1 MIKHRFTCGQVDHK
15 WDWKGAEK
23 MIQTVGC
30 MENLRFRLKDKRAWR
45 QTEQYKGIRRANLC
59 FLSCILFEVAG
70 IFTMPFFGTVGAQIA
85 IYFMTFLFALFLAGK
100 HKDELAIPIEKP
112 KAKMILFTADLTVC
126 GIPVAMLLNALAGL
140 FSTSGADTVEDVAK
154 YPLWLA
160 LTAFAIVPAVVEEY
174 VFRGVVLG
182 EYLKIETGAAVLIS
196 SIFFALLHFS
206 LGSVLYGFF
215 FGCIFA
221 LVRIA
226 TGNLIYTVVMHLIFN
241 SVNVLLSYASPERI
255 PEWAVAAFMIA
266 GIIGFVI
273 LLIVFFRKNRVKL
286 AEKSSLKRYRLITK
300 EGYVTVGICLAVMGM
315 LLIM

>member
-1 MIKHRFTCGQVDHK
+1 
-15 WDWKGAEK
+15 
-23 MIQTVGC
+23 
-30 MENLRFRLKDKRAWR
+30 MENLRFRLKDRRVWR

-70 IFTMPFFGTVGAQIA
+70 IFTMPFFGTVGAQMT

-100 HKDELAIPIEKP
+100 HKKELAIPIEKP
-112 KAKMILFTADLTVC
+112 KAKLVIFTAGLTVC

-160 LTAFAIVPAVVEEY
+160 LTAFAIVPAIVEEY

-226 TGNLIYTVVMHLIFN
+226 TGNLTYTVVMHLIFN
-241 SVNVLLSYASPERI
+241 SINVLLSYASPEWI

-266 GIIGFVI
+266 GIVGFVI
-273 LLIVFFRKNRVKL
+273 LLIAFFRKNRVEL
-286 AEKSSLKRYRLITK
+286 AEKSSLKRYQLITK
-300 EGYVTVGICLAVMGM
+300 EGFVTMGICHAVMGM
-315 LLIM
+315 LLMI

>member
-1 MIKHRFTCGQVDHK
+1 MTEAIER
-15 WDWKGAEK
+15 
-23 MIQTVGC
+23 I
-30 MENLRFRLKDKRAWR
+30 RIRLQNGRIWRA
-45 QTEQYKGIRRANLC
+45 TEQYKGIRRANLC
-59 FLSCILFEVAG
+59 FFSCILFEVAG
-70 IFTMPFFGTVGAQIA
+70 IFTMPFFGTVGAQMA

-100 HKDELAIPIEKP
+100 HKKELAIPIEKP
-112 KAKMILFTADLTVC
+112 KAKMLLFSAGLTVC

-160 LTAFAIVPAVVEEY
+160 LTAFAIVPAVLEEY

-226 TGNLIYTVVMHLIFN
+226 TGNLTYTVVMHLIFN

-273 LLIVFFRKNRVKL
+273 LLIVFFRKNRVNL

>member
-1 MIKHRFTCGQVDHK
+1 MIH
-15 WDWKGAEK
+15 A
-23 MIQTVGC
+23 VGC
-30 MENLRFRLKDKRAWR
+30 MNNLRLRLKDRRVWR

-70 IFTMPFFGTVGAQIA
+70 IFTMPFFGTVGAQMA

-100 HKDELAIPIEKP
+100 HKKELVIPIKKP
-112 KAKMILFTADLTVC
+112 KAKMILFTAGLTVC

-140 FSTSGADTVEDVAK
+140 FSTSGADTVENVEK

-160 LTAFAIVPAVVEEY
+160 LIAFAIVPAIVEEY

-182 EYLKIETGAAVLIS
+182 ECLKVETRAAVLIS

-215 FGCIFA
+215 FGCVFA

-226 TGNLIYTVVMHLIFN
+226 TGNLTYTVVMHLIFN
-241 SVNVLLSYASPERI
+241 SVNVLLSYASFEHI
-255 PEWAVAAFMIA
+255 PQWV
-266 GIIGFVI
+266 IITFIILGGVGFI
-273 LLIVFFRKNRVKL
+273 LLGFTFFSKNRVKISENGGL
-286 AEKSSLKRYRLITK
+286 RLHRLVTK
-300 EGYVTVGICLAVMGM
+300 EGYVTMMVCVAVMGM
-315 LLIM
+315 LLIV

>member
-1 MIKHRFTCGQVDHK
+1 
-15 WDWKGAEK
+15 

-30 MENLRFRLKDKRAWR
+30 MENLRFRLKDRRAWR

-59 FLSCILFEVAG
+59 FLSCILFEVVG
-70 IFTMPFFGTVGAQIA
+70 IFTMPFFGTVGAQMA

-100 HKDELAIPIEKP
+100 HKDELAIPIQKP
-112 KAKMILFTADLTVC
+112 KAKILLFTAGLTVC
-126 GIPVAMLLNALAGL
+126 GIPVAMLLNALAGQ
-140 FSTSGADTVEDVAK
+140 FSTSSADTVEDVAK

-215 FGCIFA
+215 FGCVFA

-226 TGNLIYTVVMHLIFN
+226 TGNLTYTVFMHLIFN
-241 SVNVLLSYASPERI
+241 SVNVLLSYSSPERI
-255 PEWAVAAFMIA
+255 PEWTVAAFMIA
-266 GIIGFVI
+266 GIVGSVI
-273 LLIVFFRKNRVKL
+273 LLIVFFRKNRVEL
-286 AEKSSLKRYRLITK
+286 AEKSSLKRYQLITK
-300 EGYVTVGICLAVMGM
+300 EGYVTMGICLAVMGI

>member
-1 MIKHRFTCGQVDHK
+1 
-15 WDWKGAEK
+15 
-23 MIQTVGC
+23 MIQTIGC
-30 MENLRFRLKDKRAWR
+30 MEKLRFRLKDRCAWR
-45 QTEQYKGIRRANLC
+45 KTEQYRGIRRANLC

-70 IFTMPFFGTVGAQIA
+70 IFTMPFFGTVGAQME

-100 HKDELAIPIEKP
+100 HKSELEIPIEKP
-112 KAKMILFTADLTVC
+112 KAKLILFTAGLTVC
-126 GIPVAMLLNALAGL
+126 GIPVAMLLNAFVGL
-140 FSTSGADTVEDVAK
+140 FITSGADTVEDVAK

-160 LTAFAIVPAVVEEY
+160 LTAFAIVPAIVEEY

-226 TGNLIYTVVMHLIFN
+226 TGNLTYTVIMHLIFN
-241 SVNVLLSYASPERI
+241 SINVLLSYVNFEHI
-255 PEWAVAAFMIA
+255 PEWAVVAFMIA
-266 GIIGFVI
+266 GIVGFVI
-273 LLIVFFRKNRVKL
+273 LLIVFFRKNRVEL
-286 AEKSSLKRYRLITK
+286 AEKSNLKRYRLITK
-300 EGYVTVGICLAVMGM
+300 EGYVTMGICFAVMGM
-315 LLIM
+315 LLIMY

>member
-1 MIKHRFTCGQVDHK
+1 
-15 WDWKGAEK
+15 
-23 MIQTVGC
+23 MIQTVGR
-30 MENLRFRLKDKRAWR
+30 MENLRFRLKDRRVWR

-70 IFTMPFFGTVGAQIA
+70 IFTMPFFGTVGAQMT

-100 HKDELAIPIEKP
+100 HKKELAIPIEKP
-112 KAKMILFTADLTVC
+112 KAKLVIFTAGLTVC

-160 LTAFAIVPAVVEEY
+160 LTAFAIIPAVVEEY
-174 VFRGVVLG
+174 VFRGVVIG
-182 EYLKIETGAAVLIS
+182 EYLKIETRAAVLIS

-226 TGNLIYTVVMHLIFN
+226 TGNLTYTVVMHLIFN

-255 PEWAVAAFMIA
+255 PEWTVAAFMIA
-266 GIIGFVI
+266 GIVGSVI
-273 LLIVFFRKNRVKL
+273 LLIVFFRKNRVEL
-286 AEKSSLKRYRLITK
+286 AEKSSIKRYRLITK
-300 EGYVTVGICLAVMGM
+300 EGYVTMGICLAVMGM
-315 LLIM
+315 LLMI

>member
-1 MIKHRFTCGQVDHK
+1 MTEAIEQIRIR
-15 WDWKGAEK
+15 
-23 MIQTVGC
+23 IQNG
-30 MENLRFRLKDKRAWR
+30 RIWRA
-45 QTEQYKGIRRANLC
+45 TKQYKGIRRANLC
-59 FLSCILFEVAG
+59 FFSCILFEVAG
-70 IFTMPFFGTVGAQIA
+70 IFTMPFWGTVGAQMA

-100 HKDELAIPIEKP
+100 HKSELAIPIGKP
-112 KAKMILFTADLTVC
+112 KAKTLLTVAGMTVC

-160 LTAFAIVPAVVEEY
+160 ITAFAIVPAIVEEY

-215 FGCIFA
+215 FGCVFA

-226 TGNLIYTVVMHLIFN
+226 TGNLTYTVIMHLIFN
-241 SVNVLLSYASPERI
+241 SINVLLSYASPEKMT
-255 PEWAVAAFMIA
+255 EWAVVAYMIVGIVGFIVICLAF
-266 GIIGFVI
+266 FT
-273 LLIVFFRKNRVKL
+273 KNGVEL

-300 EGYVTVGICLAVMGM
+300 EGYVTMGICIVIMGM

>member
-1 MIKHRFTCGQVDHK
+1 M
-15 WDWKGAEK
+15 EK
-23 MIQTVGC
+23 
-30 MENLRFRLKDKRAWR
+30 LRFRLKDRCAWR
-45 QTEQYKGIRRANLC
+45 KTEQYKGIRKANLC

-70 IFTMPFFGTVGAQIA
+70 IFTMPFFGTVGAQMA

-100 HKDELAIPIEKP
+100 HKDELDIPIEKP
-112 KAKMILFTADLTVC
+112 KAKMILFTAGLTIC

-215 FGCIFA
+215 FGCVFA

-226 TGNLIYTVVMHLIFN
+226 TGNLTYTVVMHLIFN

-273 LLIVFFRKNRVKL
+273 LLIVFFRKNRVNL